1 LRKSDAALRF
11 VVVSMPQIQFVG
23 DQTQA
28 TVTGGATG
36 FGEKTHQLAR
46 LPKTVTYSRVSE

>member
-1 LRKSDAALRF
+1 LRKFDAALGF
-11 VVVSMPQIQFVG
+11 LVVSMPRIQFVG

-28 TVTGGATG
+28 TATGGAAA